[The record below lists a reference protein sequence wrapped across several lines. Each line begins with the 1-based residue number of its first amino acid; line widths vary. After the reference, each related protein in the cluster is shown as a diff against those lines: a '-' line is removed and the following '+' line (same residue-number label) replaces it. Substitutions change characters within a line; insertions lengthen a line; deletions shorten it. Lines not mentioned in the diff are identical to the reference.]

1 MPIDVDDLFEIV
13 KSVWATVVEVELERV
28 DPSETDHTDSE
39 EFLCA
44 WMELSGSWSGGLLLS
59 CSHSL
64 AVKAASIMY
73 EVEESML
80 GEEAVHDTIGELANM
95 VAGSTKPLLPDDTTL
110 DQPDVLEESDL
121 PEKCLSG
128 WPQVYIATKIEDDLL
143 YVSFFK
149 WEDD

>member
-1 MPIDVDDLFEIV
+1 MPVNVDDLFEIV

-28 DPSETDHTDSE
+28 DPSEAEHTE
-39 EFLCA
+39 EDFLCA
-44 WMELSGSWSGGLLLS
+44 WMELSGSWHGGLLLS

-64 AVKAASIMY
+64 AIQAASIMY

-95 VAGSTKPLLPDDTTL
+95 IAGSTKPLLPVDASL
-110 DQPDVLEESDL
+110 GQPDVLEESDL
-121 PEKCLSG
+121 PEKCLSD
-128 WPQVYIATKIEDDLL
+128 WPQVYIATKVDDDLL

-149 WEDD
+149 WDD